1 MMDRGGAGTIPS
13 MVERPSIS
21 TRRSVKLSDS
31 SGRCIRT
38 TMGEVVLRWP
48 CAGG

>member
-1 MMDRGGAGTIPS
+1 MMNRCGAG
-13 MVERPSIS
+13 RFADGRAAQHS